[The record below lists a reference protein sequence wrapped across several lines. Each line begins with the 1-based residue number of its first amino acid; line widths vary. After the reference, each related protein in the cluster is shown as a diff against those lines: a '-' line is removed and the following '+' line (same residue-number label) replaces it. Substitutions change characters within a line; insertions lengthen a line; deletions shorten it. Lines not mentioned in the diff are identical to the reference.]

1 MKNQVALIQMTKT
14 SKKGGSQMGNTYIS
28 CFYGVHSV
36 VLYLV
41 LAFCTDLGMF
51 FSVLIGDIPMFILC
65 NFSLRLK
72 HSEILDI
79 LVIAVVAFIEGFLL
93 MSSKGASDML
103 CILSGFLMFGVNMV
117 LLIAIRHEFNKVKE

>member
-1 MKNQVALIQMTKT
+1 
-14 SKKGGSQMGNTYIS
+14 MGNTYIS

-51 FSVLIGDIPMFILC
+51 LSVLIGDIPMFILC
-65 NFSLRLK
+65 KFSLRFK

-93 MSSKGASDML
+93 MSARGASDML

-117 LLIAIRHEFNKVKE
+117 LLVAIRHEFNKVKE